1 VSSLV
6 RQRHSLMFR
15 SRSYSAFAIT
25 PQPPIVDWLA
35 DLDGGLKRSEGFF
48 AGQPVALDLS
58 AVNLSPAAIGHLV
71 ASLEERNIHV
81 LGIEGV
87 DPAKWQVGLPPVLRG
102 GRSARAVDSAPPALA
117 TAPAVVSAAPAVAA
131 ADPAQQKH
139 PMASLLIEDQV
150 RSGQSVVFIEGDVT
164 VLGSV
169 GSGAEIVAGGSIH
182 VYGALR
188 GRALA
193 GATGNARARIF
204 CHRVEAELLAI
215 DSYYKT
221 ADDIEDSLRRQPAQ
235 AWLEGGTVKISA
247 MN

>member
-1 VSSLV
+1 
-6 RQRHSLMFR
+6 M
-15 SRSYSAFAIT
+15 AFVFT

-35 DLDGGLKRSEGFF
+35 ELDASLSRSKSFF
-48 AGQPVALDLS
+48 AGHPVALDLS
-58 AVNLSPAAIGHLV
+58 AVNLSAGGIAHLI
-71 ASLEERNIHV
+71 ASLAEREIRV

-87 DPAKWQVGLPPVLRG
+87 DPMTWEAGLPPVLRG
-102 GRSARAVDSAPPALA
+102 GRASQSFEMPEL
-117 TAPAVVSAAPAVAA
+117 AAPA
-131 ADPAQQKH
+131 PSPPTLPQKS
-139 PMASLLIEDQV
+139 PPASLLLEDPV

-182 VYGALR
+182 IYGTLR
-188 GRALA
+188 GRAMA

-221 ADDIEDSLRRQPAQ
+221 AEDIDDNLRRGPAQ
-235 AWLEGGTVKISA
+235 AWLEGDMLKISA
-247 MN
+247 LN